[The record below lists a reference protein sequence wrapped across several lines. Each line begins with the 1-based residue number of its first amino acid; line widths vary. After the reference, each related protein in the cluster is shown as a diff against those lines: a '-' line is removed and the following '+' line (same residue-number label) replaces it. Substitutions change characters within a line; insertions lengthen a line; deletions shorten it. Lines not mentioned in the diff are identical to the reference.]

1 MFARIATRR
10 SQARR
15 AARVLHQQPVQ
26 VASEELRILM
36 SRVEDLVDRLGS
48 DADPELKRLRKRAE
62 TALSNARSAVAEG
75 GAQLT
80 SQVRDIA
87 AQGQAYVRRQPLAS
101 VGLVALGMLAI
112 GLWASRGMRSDDG

>member
-1 MFARIATRR
+1 MFARISTRR

-26 VASEELRILM
+26 VASEELRILI

-48 DADPELKRLRKRAE
+48 AADPELARLRKRAE
-62 TALSNARSAVAEG
+62 SALSSARAVISER

-80 SQVRDIA
+80 NQVRDMA
-87 AQGQAYVRRQPLAS
+87 AQGQDYVRRRPLAS
-101 VGLVALGMLAI
+101 VGLVALGMLAL
-112 GLWASRGMRSDDG
+112 GLWASRAMTSDD